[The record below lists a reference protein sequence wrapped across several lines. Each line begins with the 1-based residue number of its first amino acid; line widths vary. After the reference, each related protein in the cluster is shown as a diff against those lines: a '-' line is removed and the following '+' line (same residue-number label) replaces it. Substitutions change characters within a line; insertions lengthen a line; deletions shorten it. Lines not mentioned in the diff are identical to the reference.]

1 MEKVTPINELSQKM
15 GDADNDIV
23 NNIIND
29 LNSKH
34 ASNNQRRPPQ
44 QGPPQQG
51 PPQQVLPQQ
60 APPQQGPLNSP
71 PPQQGPPQRPPQMSQ
86 EEYNFHMMEQR
97 KRMMMEQE
105 KILQQQN
112 MLKSQQEEKEELP
125 PEDIFTNIK
134 AQSKNIIIVIILSF
148 LLNLDV
154 TNDIIKSLNISFLLN
169 EAGDVNIQGLLLK
182 SIFVGIC
189 YYLVTFFM
197 KD

>member
-15 GDADNDIV
+15 EDGDNDIV

-51 PPQQVLPQQ
+51 PPQQRSQ
-60 APPQQGPLNSP
+60 PQQG
-71 PPQQGPPQRPPQMSQ
+71 PPQMSQ

-112 MLKSQQEEKEELP
+112 MLKSQQEQKEELP
-125 PEDIFTNIK
+125 PEDIFSNIK

-148 LLNLDV
+148 LLNLDI

-189 YYLVTFFM
+189 YYLVIYFM